1 MRKKPASCLLCW
13 PLSNRVGDD
22 SYEAVAITN
31 FCLRPQHQTEKLL
44 EWAAGYLPKQLE
56 RSKSG
61 HVECAVVVILCLML
75 LSLVSLDK
83 VIVLWYISS
92 YILNGAML
100 YKKLNYQNFTM
111 GKICGTDKYVV

>member
-1 MRKKPASCLLCW
+1 MRLWLLPIFVLGLSIKLKSYW
-13 PLSNRVGDD
+13 NGPL
-22 SYEAVAITN
+22 AI
-31 FCLRPQHQTEKLL
+31 
-44 EWAAGYLPKQLE
+44 YLNSWRGVKVDMS
-56 RSKSG
+56 SK
-61 HVECAVVVILCLML
+61 CAVVVILCLML